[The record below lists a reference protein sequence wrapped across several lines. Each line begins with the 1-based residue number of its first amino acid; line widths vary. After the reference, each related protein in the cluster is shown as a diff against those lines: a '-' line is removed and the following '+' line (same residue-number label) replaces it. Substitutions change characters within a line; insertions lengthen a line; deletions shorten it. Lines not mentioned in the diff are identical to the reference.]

1 MISLNTAAI
10 RGTATGA
17 NRGVYTARLCS
28 GGKYRRASIPGLK
41 NAREAAV
48 NACAECWNARSGD
61 VERVLWSCL
70 CIWLVSGLVNERVD
84 EIGMEGIEE
93 KGCGKKRI
101 EG

>member
-1 MISLNTAAI
+1 M
-10 RGTATGA
+10 
-17 NRGVYTARLCS
+17 YTAKLCS

-48 NACAECWNARSGD
+48 NACAEYWNARSGD

-70 CIWLVSGLVNERVD
+70 FSWLISELMNERVD